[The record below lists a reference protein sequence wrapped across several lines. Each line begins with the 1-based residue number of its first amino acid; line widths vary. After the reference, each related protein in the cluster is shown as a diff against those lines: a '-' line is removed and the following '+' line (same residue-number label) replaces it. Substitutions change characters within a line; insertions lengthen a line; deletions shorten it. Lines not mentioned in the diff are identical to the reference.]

1 MATPRDFITKNK
13 QNMVLC
19 DTNILINA
27 FNGRLDTI
35 QELNNIGYADI
46 ILSAV
51 TVMEL
56 YQGMGNKTELTQM
69 KKKIKY
75 FDILHFDEQI
85 SEKAIELMMLFHLS
99 HGLLIPDAIIG
110 AGSIVH
116 QIPLYTYNLKDFRF
130 MPGIILYQIK

>member
-1 MATPRDFITKNK
+1 
-13 QNMVLC
+13 MVLC

-35 QELNNIGYADI
+35 QELNNIGYANI
-46 ILSAV
+46 VLSAV

-110 AGSIVH
+110 SGSIVH

-130 MPGIILYQIK
+130 MPGIILYQVK